1 LVALTLL
8 MMTFLA
14 PLIWKLTLVT
24 LIEVRKG
31 GERGKDLPVLL
42 AVSTAAVQFSEI
54 SDGEAIDGDGTNTV
68 VLDNLVGSTTSTT
81 TDDLAVTVT
90 LEGQSILA
98 NSIPPDI
105 LNGASTETVNTL
117 VLVFTND
124 GVLEGS
130 AVSEK
135 EDSVSVTAF
144 GLTTA
149 LDTTAVGLVATVEG
163 AGDGLGSLVGD
174 GALAG
179 RDGEGRGSTS
189 AEGTHALSSG
199 EGEEAGEDDGGVE
212 MHDCWWSVELF
223 SVKRGC

>member
-1 LVALTLL
+1 V
-8 MMTFLA
+8 
-14 PLIWKLTLVT
+14 I
-24 LIEVRKG
+24 LIEVNG
-31 GERGKDLPVLL
+31 GERGKNLPVLL
-42 AVSTAAVQFSEI
+42 AVSTTAVQFSEI
-54 SDGEAIDGDGTNTV
+54 SDGEAIDGNGTNAV
-68 VLDNLVGSTTSTT
+68 VLDNLVGGTTSTT
-81 TDDLAVTVT
+81 TNDLTVTVT

-117 VLVFTND
+117 VLVLAND

-130 AVSEK
+130 TVSEK
-135 EDSVSVTAF
+135 EDSVGVTAF

-163 AGDGLGSLVGD
+163 AGDGLGGLVGD

-179 RDGEGRGSTS
+179 GDGEGRRGTS
-189 AEGTHALSSG
+189 AEGTHALSSS

-212 MHDCWWSVELF
+212 MHDC
-223 SVKRGC
+223 